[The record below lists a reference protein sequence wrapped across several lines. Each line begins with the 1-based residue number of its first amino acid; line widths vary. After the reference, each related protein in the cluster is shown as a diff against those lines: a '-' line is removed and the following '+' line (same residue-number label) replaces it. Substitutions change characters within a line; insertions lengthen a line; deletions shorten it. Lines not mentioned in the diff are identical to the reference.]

1 MLMKERQPQPP
12 AALSLREQ
20 RSIEG
25 WENLRCLGKR
35 FERAEQVEVI
45 NARLAERQQAR
56 DDDVDDLPCSQL

>member
-1 MLMKERQPQPP
+1 MKERQPPPP

-35 FERAEQVEVI
+35 FELVDQVEVI
-45 NARLAERQQAR
+45 NARLEERQQIR
-56 DDDVDDLPCSQL
+56 DVDDIDERP